1 VFPELTVFDH
11 ALAARS
17 IVRRYGGVARSLLA
31 TPLARHEARL
41 ADEDALAALS
51 AVGLA
56 DKADLVAERL
66 SGADQRMLMIAM
78 AIAPRPR
85 VILLDE
91 PSAGMARGAYDRLI
105 AALSDLNERGISLLV
120 VDHNLRLVRRLAE
133 RVTVLDAG
141 RVIAEGT
148 LSEIAKSEAARA
160 AYLGATHI

>member
-1 VFPELTVFDH
+1 
-11 ALAARS
+11 
-17 IVRRYGGVARSLLA
+17 
-31 TPLARHEARL
+31 
-41 ADEDALAALS
+41 
-51 AVGLA
+51 
-56 DKADLVAERL
+56 
-66 SGADQRMLMIAM
+66 
-78 AIAPRPR
+78 